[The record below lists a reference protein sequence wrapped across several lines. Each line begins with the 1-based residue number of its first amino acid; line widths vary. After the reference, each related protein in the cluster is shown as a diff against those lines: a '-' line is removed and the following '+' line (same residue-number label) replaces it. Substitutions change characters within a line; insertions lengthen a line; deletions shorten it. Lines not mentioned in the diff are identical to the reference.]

1 MRFISINTL
10 LKFFLSECSTLSEK
24 LAETQRTFDSE
35 RAALKR
41 DIERLDKEATELK
54 LEIVELQLE
63 KSSLQQRVD
72 EADRVTEEKVAAV
85 ETKRR
90 EIEGTATELKQTV
103 SEVSELRVCGFQ
115 ITCMKFVKVFSL
127 EITRFLPRCINSHN
141 HFIVHSLYFHKS
153 WSV

>member
-1 MRFISINTL
+1 M
-10 LKFFLSECSTLSEK
+10 
-24 LAETQRTFDSE
+24 AETQRTFDSE

-115 ITCMKFVKVFSL
+115 TMKFVKVFSL
-127 EITRFLPRCINSHN
+127 EITRFLPRCSNSHS

-153 WSV
+153 RSV

>member
-1 MRFISINTL
+1 M
-10 LKFFLSECSTLSEK
+10 
-24 LAETQRTFDSE
+24 AETQRTFDSE

-115 ITCMKFVKVFSL
+115 TMKFVKVFSL
-127 EITRFLPRCINSHN
+127 EITRFLPRCINSHS
-141 HFIVHSLYFHKS
+141 HFIVHSLYFYKS
-153 WSV
+153 RSV